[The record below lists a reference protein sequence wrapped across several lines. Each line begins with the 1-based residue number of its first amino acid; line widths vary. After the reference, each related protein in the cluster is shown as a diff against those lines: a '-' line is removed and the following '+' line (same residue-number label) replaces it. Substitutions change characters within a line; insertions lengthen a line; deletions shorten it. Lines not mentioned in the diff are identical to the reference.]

1 MNSSDCNMKLQYE
14 TLEIVLCF
22 YTLLASSSGK
32 TSAGKS
38 CTMINEQIR
47 FLLEQEMMEA
57 VAATT

>member
-1 MNSSDCNMKLQYE
+1 MKLQYE